1 LSDRRQ
7 ARVFT
12 PATVPIYYSFFAWG
26 FGTGAQQLA
35 RPLFAYAL
43 TGNEFLVALMISMNA
58 IPRIVT
64 GPLTG
69 YLADR
74 IGRKPLAIL
83 GPGLRGLS
91 NLGQFFATDFPTF
104 FALEF
109 MGQVGVSMWGTT
121 SNVLVA
127 DITTTSD
134 RGRVQALRQMSM
146 RMGLVAGP
154 ALGGVLAVA
163 FGFPSLF
170 LLNAVT
176 KMFIVVIVW
185 LKVEETRPAP
195 MDMEKAR
202 PAVYQPTPAVNPY
215 TTSSFVAV
223 AVAVA
228 FTSLASAAVLLTL
241 LPVYAKEVVGVSE
254 SAVGLLISIAA
265 ALSFFVAYPNGML
278 ADRFGRK
285 ASIVPALLFLSLASF
300 GLSAGGAY
308 GLVVIAVAVHG
319 IGEGMAMGSNQAYAM
334 DQAPEAGRGRFL
346 GVVQMVQALGAFVG
360 PLAVGAIYQGISP
373 AVAFTMLGA
382 SLAIAAA
389 VVGVSGRETVGR
401 RARSRA
407 PAE

>member
-1 LSDRRQ
+1 M
-7 ARVFT
+7 FT

-83 GPGLRGLS
+83 GPSLRGLS

-121 SNVLVA
+121 SNVLLA
-127 DITTTSD
+127 DITTTSE
-134 RGRVQALRQMSM
+134 RGRVQALRQMST
-146 RMGLVAGP
+146 RMGLVTGP

-176 KMFIVVIVW
+176 KLFIVVIVW
-185 LKVEETRPAP
+185 LKVEETRPEP
-195 MDMEKAR
+195 MGMEKAR
-202 PAVYQPTPAVNPY
+202 PALHHQPTLAANPY
-215 TTSSFVAV
+215 ATRSFVAV

-228 FTSLASAAVLLTL
+228 FTSLANAALLLTL

-265 ALSFFVAYPNGML
+265 ALSFLVAYPNGML

-285 ASIVPALLFLSLASF
+285 ASIVPSLLFLSLGSLV
-300 GLSAGGAY
+300 LSAGGAY
-308 GLVVIAVAVHG
+308 GLLVLAVAVHG

-334 DQAPEAGRGRFL
+334 DQAPESGRGRFL

-360 PLAVGAIYQGISP
+360 PLTVGAIYQGVSP
-373 AVAFTMLGA
+373 AVAFTMLA
-382 SLAIAAA
+382 TSLAIAAA
-389 VVGVSGRETVGR
+389 VVGVSGRETAGR
-401 RARSRA
+401 RARSRT

>member
-1 LSDRRQ
+1 M
-7 ARVFT
+7 FT

-127 DITTTSD
+127 DITTTSE
-134 RGRVQALRQMSM
+134 RGRVQALRQMST

-176 KMFIVVIVW
+176 KLFIVVIVW

-202 PAVYQPTPAVNPY
+202 PAVHQPTLAANPY
-215 TTSSFVAV
+215 ATRSFVAV

-228 FTSLASAAVLLTL
+228 FTSLASAAILLTL
-241 LPVYAKEVVGVSE
+241 LPVYAKEVVGVSA

-265 ALSFFVAYPNGML
+265 ALSFIVAYPNGML

-300 GLSAGGAY
+300 VLSAGGAY
-308 GLVVIAVAVHG
+308 GLLVLAVAVHG

-334 DQAPEAGRGRFL
+334 DQAPEVGRGRFL

-360 PLAVGAIYQGISP
+360 PLAVGAIYQGVSP
-373 AVAFTMLGA
+373 AVAFTVLAA

-389 VVGVSGRETVGR
+389 VVGVSGRETAGR